1 MKLGQILAKAAL
13 IAAVVA
19 IIAYGAW
26 LTLPA
31 GVMGR

>member
-1 MKLGQILAKAAL
+1 MEFIGKAIAILVT
-13 IAAVVA
+13 IAVMAVV
-19 IIAYGAW
+19 AW